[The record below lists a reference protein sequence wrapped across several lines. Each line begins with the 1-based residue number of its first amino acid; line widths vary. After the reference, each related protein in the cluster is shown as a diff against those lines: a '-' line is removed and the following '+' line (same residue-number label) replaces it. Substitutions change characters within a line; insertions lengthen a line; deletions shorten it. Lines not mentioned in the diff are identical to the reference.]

1 MNYRKILF
9 YTGLVA
15 GVIVLS
21 LVLTVFL
28 FKDRII
34 RSFIAEAN
42 KHLNTPVTIKH
53 IDVGILRNFPN
64 LSIVLTDVY
73 IEDSHP
79 GTYPLVTAGRVAF
92 KLNPFDVYNG
102 IFRVT
107 GISIRDSE
115 TNLKINEDGKTNYD
129 ILKPV
134 EAGAQKSGSF
144 SMDLHDVV
152 LKSTKVSYYDISS
165 RQHFIFLSPDL
176 NASISMKDDVYKISA
191 TGEVTTEKLSIDG
204 RSFLAEKTFNIHST
218 LDYNDADKSLL
229 IKPSNLKLKNSSFL
243 VEGTYGWK
251 EVNNIDINVD
261 GKDTDIQTLLSLLP
275 EGISTPWEKYQSKG
289 EVYFSSRLHGV
300 ISKSVLPALNIDF
313 GFRNATIYH
322 PQYKSRIEKATV
334 NGSFSS
340 SNLRLANKSSLVLR
354 DLTGTLNREPFTAN
368 FAIREFDNP
377 MVEASFRGNVD
388 AAALYGFFPLEQ
400 ISNVGGNL
408 LADVSFRGRIEL
420 LRNKSTAQKVTTQG
434 SVELRNISLKYGKD
448 KVPLSNLSGT
458 LQFSNNDLAL
468 SNVSARFGNS
478 DFLFNGF
485 FKNVITFLLFENQ
498 PVGIE
503 TDLKSDHLDLNELLR
518 IGYGSDEGQ
527 SGGEYSFAISRNVYL
542 NFNCDV
548 RNLVYKRFAGKAIKG
563 DLLVKNKVAVSRRLS
578 LNTMGGHLTLS
589 GIVDANNP
597 KAIDVM
603 CTSRLNGIHLDSVFY
618 VFENFDQNFIED
630 RHLKGQVTADV
641 NFEMTLN
648 QHLKLFPETL
658 LADIS
663 AVIRNGE
670 LNNFE
675 PMKKLNRFLDDE
687 GLSRLRFSDLRN
699 DIHIEKKVISIPQM
713 DIRSNVTDIRIS
725 GTHTFDQQIDYH
737 LVTPLRGRKKFTDQQ
752 AGSALDNEGT
762 GQSKLYLKITGTTDD
777 YRIGFDTDAIKKKIV
792 TDIRQEFRE
801 IKEGFR
807 KREEEKVKELEVEE
821 DEYFDW

>member
-1 MNYRKILF
+1 MKYRRIFF
-9 YTGLVA
+9 YTGLA
-15 GVIVLS
+15 TGVILVS

-42 KHLNTPVTIKH
+42 KQLNTPVTIKH

-79 GTYPLVTAGRVAF
+79 GNYPLITAKRVAF
-92 KLNPFDVYNG
+92 KLNPLDVYYG
-102 IFRVT
+102 VFRVT
-107 GISIRDSE
+107 GISIRESE
-115 TNLKINEDGKTNYD
+115 TNLKINDAGKTNYD

-134 EAGAQKSGSF
+134 SPGAPKSGSL
-144 SMDLHDVV
+144 SMDLKDVV
-152 LKSTKVSYYDISS
+152 LEETKVTYYDITS
-165 RQHFIFLSPDL
+165 RQHFMFQSRNLE
-176 NASISMKDDVYKISA
+176 ASISMRNDIYNIA
-191 TGEVTTEKLSIDG
+191 ANGEVFTEKLSIDG
-204 RSFLAEKTFNIHST
+204 RSFLSEKTFNINSV
-218 LDYNDADKSLL
+218 LDYDDVKKNLL
-229 IKPSNLKLKNSSFL
+229 IKPSLLRLKKSSFV
-243 VEGTYGWK
+243 VEGNYEWK
-251 EVNNIDINVD
+251 EANTIDLKVD

-275 EGISTPWEKYQSKG
+275 EGISVPLEQYQSKG
-289 EVYFSSRLHGV
+289 EVYFSSRLHGA
-300 ISKSVLPALNIDF
+300 ISKEELPALNIDF
-313 GFRNATIYH
+313 GFQNTTIYH
-322 PQYKSRIEKATV
+322 AGYKSRIEQARL

-340 SNLRLANKSSLVLR
+340 SNLKSAKRSKLILK
-354 DLTGTLNREPFTAN
+354 DINGTLNKEPFTAN
-368 FAIREFDNP
+368 FTMREFDNP
-377 MVEASFRGNVD
+377 EVEASFSGNID
-388 AAALYGFFPLEQ
+388 AAALYGFFPVDQ
-400 ISNVGGNL
+400 IANVEGNL
-408 LADVSFRGRIEL
+408 LADISFRGRIEL
-420 LRNKSTAQKVTTQG
+420 LKNKATAQKVSTQG
-434 SVELRNISLKYGKD
+434 TVELRNINLKYGKD
-448 KVPLSNLSGT
+448 KVPLTNLKGS

-468 SNVSARFGNS
+468 SNVSAKFGNS

-485 FKNVITFLLFENQ
+485 FKNVITFLLFDNQ

-503 TDLKSDHLDLNELLR
+503 TDLKSDFLDLNQLLK
-518 IGYGSDEGQ
+518 IGYGS
-527 SGGEYSFAISRNVYL
+527 GGEQAEEEYQFDISKNVYL

-548 RNLVYKRFAGKAIKG
+548 RRLAYKRFTGQEIKG

-578 LNTMGGHLTLS
+578 LNTMGGFLTLS
-589 GIVDANNP
+589 GIVDSNNP

-648 QHLKLFPETL
+648 QNLRLYPETL

-663 AVIRNGE
+663 TVIRNGE

-699 DIHIEKKVISIPQM
+699 DIHIERKTISIPQM

-737 LVTPLRGRKKFTDQQ
+737 LITPLRGRKKFTDQQ
-752 AGSALDNEGT
+752 AGSALDTEGN

-777 YRIGFDTDAIKKKIV
+777 YRVGFDTDAIKKKIV
-792 TDIRQEFRE
+792 TDIRQEFRD
-801 IKEGFR
+801 IKDGFR

-821 DEYFDW
+821 NEYFDW